1 MADDIPTFAEQ
12 RDSDLKHTEQPKT
25 NDRWLVLAGICAS
38 GSEYEVAGAID
49 NVEYVIE
56 APTLYVVIEKLD
68 AELLRVEKE
77 AGTGTKLRLMSVNAR
92 LLPLA
97 I

>member
-1 MADDIPTFAEQ
+1 MEDSPTFAEQ
-12 RDSDLKHTEQPKT
+12 RDRDLKTAEQPKST
-25 NDRWLVLAGICAS
+25 DRWLVLAGICAS
-38 GSEYEVAGAID
+38 GSEYDVAGTID

-56 APTLYVVIEKLD
+56 APTMYVVLEKLD

-92 LLPLA
+92 LLPQPL
-97 I
+97 

>member
-1 MADDIPTFAEQ
+1 MADDSPTFAEQ
-12 RDSDLKHTEQPKT
+12 RDRDLKQTAQPKI
-25 NDRWLVLAGICAS
+25 NDRWLVVAGICATDMELDV
-38 GSEYEVAGAID
+38 GGID

-56 APTLYVVIEKLD
+56 AETLHVVLEKLD

-92 LLPLA
+92 LLPIA